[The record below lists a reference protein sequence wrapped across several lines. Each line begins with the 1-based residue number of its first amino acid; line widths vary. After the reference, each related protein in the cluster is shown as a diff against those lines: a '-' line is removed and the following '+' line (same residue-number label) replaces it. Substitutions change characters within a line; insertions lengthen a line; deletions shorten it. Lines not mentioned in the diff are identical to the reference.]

1 MNTLKNNVQLV
12 GNLGMNPEV
21 KRLENGKK
29 VAKVSMATHESYRN
43 AKGEKITKTQW
54 HNLVAWGKTASI
66 IEKYLKKGSEITV
79 TGKLVSRNYI
89 DNDNVKRNL
98 TEIKVSELL
107 IAGNKK

>member
-1 MNTLKNNVQLV
+1 MNTLKNNVQLE

-21 KRLENGKK
+21 KNLENGKK

-43 AKGEKITKTQW
+43 AKGEKITETQW

-79 TGKLVSRNYI
+79 TGKLVHRNYI
-89 DNDNVKRNL
+89 DSDNVKRNL

-107 IAGNKK
+107 IAGTKK